1 MSNVTPSP
9 LPERD
14 WRLFVH
20 DMVEFC
26 DQVLLYT
33 HGHDLASLSADRM
46 QFDATMRNLELIGEA
61 ATHVPAEVRECAPDI
76 PWRLIVGLRNRLIHA
91 YLSIEP
97 ETVWLVI
104 TQHVSPLRQR
114 QRLAELAADE
124 HKA

>member
-1 MSNVTPSP
+1 MSSVTPSP

-33 HGHDLASLSADRM
+33 HEHDLPSLRADRM
-46 QFDATMRNLELIGEA
+46 RFDATMRNLELIGEA
-61 ATHVPAEVRECAPDI
+61 ATHVPADVRDRAPDI

-97 ETVWLVI
+97 ETV
-104 TQHVSPLRQR
+104 
-114 QRLAELAADE
+114 
-124 HKA
+124 